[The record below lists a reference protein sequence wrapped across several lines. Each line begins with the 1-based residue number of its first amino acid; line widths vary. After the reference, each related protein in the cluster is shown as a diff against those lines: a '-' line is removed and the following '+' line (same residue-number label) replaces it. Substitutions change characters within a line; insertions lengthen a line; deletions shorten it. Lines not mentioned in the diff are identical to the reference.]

1 MQQLIEIQDVVA
13 TMLKLGRNKQP
24 VPFSIEFVT
33 ANTRTKV
40 GGQIIMFKKASV
52 VFTNQ
57 SGTRKL
63 NAQRAV
69 KRTSN
74 NHTNG
79 TINIQELG
87 SQKIVTVHLW
97 LIREFNG
104 IKTAIKING

>member
-13 TMLKLGRNKQP
+13 TMLKLGRDKTP
-24 VPFSIEFVT
+24 LPFSIEFVT
-33 ANTRTKV
+33 ANIRTKEA
-40 GGQIIMFKKASV
+40 GQIIKFPKAVV
-52 VFTNQ
+52 VFASQ

-74 NHTNG
+74 NHSNG
-79 TINIQELG
+79 TIKIQEVG
-87 SQKIVTVHLW
+87 TQKIVTVHLW

-104 IKTAIKING
+104 TKTAIKING